1 MDQWD
6 PWVVLEFKEKSDQME
21 SKECAVSKVTRVT
34 VDCVV
39 HKGFVVRRVFLDPV
53 DLVGTRETKGF
64 VGQQANLVSVVC
76 QVFRARLVMLD
87 QLDLVDLAVCLVKE
101 VSQDLL
107 VSVAA
112 VVQMVHL
119 VHVGHEVLWEHLAK
133 LVLLERRGCRVILES
148 EAQLESVDHWESAG
162 KRARMAPMGRKA
174 KMVGVGCQAKLVSQA
189 VRALVVV
196 KDQLVWAWLVPQDVQ
211 VPVDCLVCKDQP
223 VAEEPRVLME
233 PLVFLGR
240 KARMARME
248 RMASMAS
255 LALMVNL
262 DPMVKRDPRVTA
274 ARVSCKSTLMHSK
287 AMWI

>member
-1 MDQWD
+1 MG
-6 PWVVLEFKEKSDQME
+6 
-21 SKECAVSKVTRVT
+21 T

-39 HKGFVVRRVFLDPV
+39 HKGFVVRRVF
-53 DLVGTRETKGF
+53 
-64 VGQQANLVSVVC
+64 
-76 QVFRARLVMLD
+76 LD

-148 EAQLESVDHWESAG
+148 EAQLESVEHWESAG

-196 KDQLVWAWLVPQDVQ
+196 KDQLVWAWL
-211 VPVDCLVCKDQP
+211 
-223 VAEEPRVLME
+223 
-233 PLVFLGR
+233 
-240 KARMARME
+240 ARME

-262 DPMVKRDPRVTA
+262 APMVKRDPRVTA
-274 ARVSCKSTLMHSK
+274 
-287 AMWI
+287 